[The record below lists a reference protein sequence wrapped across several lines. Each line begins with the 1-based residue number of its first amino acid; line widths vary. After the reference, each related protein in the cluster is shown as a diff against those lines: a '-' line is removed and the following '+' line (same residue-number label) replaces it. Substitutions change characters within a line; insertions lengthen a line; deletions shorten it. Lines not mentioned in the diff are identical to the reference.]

1 LARPAERL
9 GKPARLLSGIMAS
22 RPARAPRVVGA
33 VVLALIL
40 LWLGIWLGGHPGWM
54 PAGLRNAFVADANG
68 RLVNEALNTI
78 TQNYY
83 RQVSRNQLLNKG
95 MAAMVASLNDPYSRY
110 YDPAA
115 YRSFL
120 NQSNP
125 HLSGVG
131 IDVVPDPRGLRI
143 IDVFPH
149 SPAATAGL
157 VHGDLI
163 VKVGGTPLT
172 GRSAEFASRLI
183 RGRAGTSVELTVI
196 AHDRKRVIK
205 LTRADLVVPVT
216 SVSMVTYH
224 GVKIGDLRLT
234 AFTDGAGAELRGQ
247 VNRAL
252 RSGAH
257 ALILDLRENG
267 GGLLQEAVNVSS
279 IFIPDGTIVSTD
291 GRAQPRQVY
300 LAKGGAIST
309 KIPMVV
315 LVDRDTASAAE
326 IVTGALQ
333 DRRRARVV
341 GTHTYGKGVFQEIDP
356 LPNGGALD
364 LTVGEYFTP
373 TGRNLGG
380 GGVRQ
385 GAGITP
391 NVYAA
396 NTPSARGD
404 HALAVA
410 ERVVAAGLR

>member
-1 LARPAERL
+1 
-9 GKPARLLSGIMAS
+9 MAS
-22 RPARAPRVVGA
+22 RPTRAPRIIGI
-33 VVLALIL
+33 VVLTLIV

-54 PAGLRNAFVADANG
+54 PTGLRNAFVEDSNG
-68 RLVNEALNTI
+68 RLVNDALNAI
-78 TQNYY
+78 TENYY
-83 RQVSRNQLLNKG
+83 RQVSRRQLLNKG

-143 IDVFPH
+143 VDVFPH
-149 SPAATAGL
+149 SPAAMAGL
-157 VHGDLI
+157 SHGDLI
-163 VKVGGTPLT
+163 LRVGATSLG
-172 GRSAEFASRLI
+172 GRSSEFASRLI
-183 RGRAGTSVELTVI
+183 RGRAGTSVQLTVLTNG
-196 AHDRKRVIK
+196 HTRVVK

-216 SVSMVTYH
+216 SVSLVNYH
-224 GVKIGDLRLT
+224 GIKIGDLRLT
-234 AFTDGAGAELRGQ
+234 AFTDGAGAELRDR
-247 VNRAL
+247 VNHAL
-252 RSGAH
+252 QSGAK

-267 GGLLQEAVNVSS
+267 GGLLQEAVNVGS

-291 GRAQPRQVY
+291 GRTQPRQVY

-333 DRRRARVV
+333 DRGRAKVV

-391 NVYAA
+391 NVYVA
-396 NTPSARGD
+396 NAPTARGD

-410 ERVVAAGLR
+410 ESVVVAGLR